1 MKRGFSTKW
10 ILLALRLCSQTSL
23 EEAVF
28 EYSEENGVQEALDLD
43 ETHQLDINTA
53 PVAEIEKFP
62 LLHKDQIERIRRE
75 RKNRTFENWQDFQTR
90 SGLDEE
96 LVEWISRYFYL
107 GKPKSSQKPE
117 SRLEVRERLSRIYP
131 ESVGLQS
138 GIYPGSPWKIDQ
150 QIRWSNPGL
159 QWGIRIEKDA
169 GETAWNDHQ
178 VAFISVSGSGIQLI
192 AGHYQIETGLGLS
205 QASPFSA
212 GKSALPE
219 TALPQYR
226 HKLKGYLSTNE
237 TPPHFGLAVRVRF
250 KQVQL
255 LTWFSRCPR
264 DARSDS
270 LIRAFPA
277 TGLHRTESERNARDR
292 VFETQAGC
300 RMACSFTHF
309 SIGWTHFRT
318 RYSIPVAESDPVRQR
333 YQFQGRKDRLTA
345 LDMNFPFR
353 SVRLSA
359 EWATSGSGGSAL
371 MTYGLLKTSGFWSML
386 LFRRLT
392 ADFHNPNAMG
402 FGSVQS
408 SNETGWYIGCRLKA
422 GTTRINLYY
431 DMSRTFWRTYLVPM
445 PENQSDLSMEVNH
458 AFSSQCRLRIRW
470 RRKTGPETVEAP
482 FSGRM
487 VVCIRKRV
495 RQQFRTELTLTDNS
509 WFFRTRFECIRLH
522 DPPFAGDLSGSP
534 VQESGVLLFQEIG
547 YQWKNRSTFRFRWV
561 TFETGSYATRLYTY
575 ENDLPGTSRNVSLY
589 GNGFRWTLRFLWK
602 RRHFQWSLKYGR
614 TFHDGRQAWGTGPDQ
629 VLSDTVH
636 QLGLQMDL
644 RR

>member
-1 MKRGFSTKW
+1 MKRGFSTEW
-10 ILLALRLCSQTSL
+10 VLLALRLCSQTSL

-28 EYSEENGVQEALDLD
+28 EYSEENGVQETLDLD

-53 PVAEIEKFP
+53 SMAEIEKFP
-62 LLHKDQIERIRRE
+62 LLHKDQIERICRE
-75 RKNRTFENWQDFQTR
+75 RKNRGFENWKDFQTR

-107 GKPKSSQKPE
+107 VKPHSSQKPE
-117 SRLEVRERLSRIYP
+117 SRLDVRERLSRIYP
-131 ESVGLQS
+131 ESLGLQS
-138 GIYPGSPWKIDQ
+138 GLYPGSAWKIDQ

-178 VAFISVSGSGIQLI
+178 VAFISVSGSAIQLI

-205 QASPFSA
+205 QASPFGA

-226 HKLKGYLSTNE
+226 HKLKGYLSANE
-237 TPPHFGLAVRVRF
+237 TPPHFGLAARVRF

-255 LTWFSRCPR
+255 LTWLSRCPR

-270 LIRAFPA
+270 LIRGFPA

-292 VFETQAGC
+292 VIETQAGG
-300 RMACSFTHF
+300 RMTCSFTHF
-309 SIGWTHFRT
+309 SAGCTHFRT

-333 YQFQGRKDRLTA
+333 YQFQGMKNRLTA
-345 LDMNFPFR
+345 LDMNIPFKP
-353 SVRLSA
+353 VRLSA
-359 EWATSGSGGSAL
+359 EWAYSRSGGSAL
-371 MTYGLLKTSGFWSML
+371 MAYGLLKTSRFWSVL

-392 ADFHNPNAMG
+392 ADFHNPGATG
-402 FGSVQS
+402 FGSAQS
-408 SNETGWYIGCRLKA
+408 SNETGWYIGCRLRA
-422 GTTRINLYY
+422 GTTRFNLYY
-431 DMSRTFWRTYLVPM
+431 DLSRTFWRTYLIPM
-445 PENQSDLSMEVNH
+445 PEQQSDLSMEMNH

-470 RRKTGPETVEAP
+470 RQKTGLETVEVP

-487 VVCIRKRV
+487 VTCIRKRF

-509 WFFRTRFECIRLH
+509 WFLRTRFECNRLH
-522 DPPFAGDLSGSP
+522 DPPFAGDLNGSP
-534 VQESGVLLFQEIG
+534 VQESGVLLYQEIG
-547 YQWKNRSTFRFRWV
+547 YQWRNRSAFRLRWV

-575 ENDLPGTSRNVSLY
+575 ENDLPGTSRNVALY
-589 GNGFRWTLRFLWK
+589 GNGFRWILRFLWK
-602 RRHFQWSLKYGR
+602 RRHFQWSRKYGR
-614 TFHDGRQAWGTGPDQ
+614 TFHDGQPAWGTGPDQ

-636 QLGLQMDL
+636 QLGLQMDW